1 MNFSESDIINFSY
14 QDRCNLLNRNPVL
27 VARHFQYRVEV
38 FFKEIVN
45 DGPLG
50 KTKFFA
56 IRVEFQISGSPHIDF
71 LH

>member
-14 QDRCNLLNRNPVL
+14 QDRSNLLNRNPVL